1 MLCLCRPPIVSKM
14 RSKSVISNK
23 SEENYSYLESK
34 GLTSYIKP
42 QSYERSK
49 TRRFKEDFSKR
60 ENMQY
65 DPQLDE
71 YTCHNQKKLR
81 KTKVT
86 YRTSA
91 TGHRSEI
98 TVYEC
103 EVCSDCPFKER
114 CTRAKGNRRLMVP
127 KRFIEQRQKSLENIS
142 TDKGIRLRV
151 NRSIQVEGAFGVLKT
166 DYGFTRFL
174 TRGKTSVTVNSC
186 FCALAAISTSCM
198 PRYRAGEPEWRYTL

>member
-1 MLCLCRPPIVSKM
+1 M
-14 RSKSVISNK
+14 RAMRVKKITLT
-23 SEENYSYLESK
+23 LESK

-103 EVCSDCPFKER
+103 EDCSDCPFKER

-174 TRGKTSVTVNSC
+174 TRGKTSVTVEFMLLC
-186 FCALAAISTSCM
+186 FGCNINKLHAKIQSGRTGMALHPLNQAA
-198 PRYRAGEPEWRYTL
+198 

>member
-1 MLCLCRPPIVSKM
+1 M
-14 RSKSVISNK
+14 RVKKIT
-23 SEENYSYLESK
+23 
-34 GLTSYIKP
+34 LTSRVRALRAT
-42 QSYERSK
+42 SS
-49 TRRFKEDFSKR
+49 
-60 ENMQY
+60 
-65 DPQLDE
+65 
-71 YTCHNQKKLR
+71 HNQKKLR

-103 EVCSDCPFKER
+103 EDCSDCPFKER